1 MTEFA
6 KMDIF
11 FFITSAAVV
20 LLGLLAAII
29 LVYFI
34 KISRDIRY
42 ISKKAKSEA
51 DFIAQDLSDLR
62 QNLKGKGAGL
72 KHFWS
77 FFNAMSKKRSSRSKQ
92 DEEE

>member
-1 MTEFA
+1 MAEFA

-11 FFITSAAVV
+11 FFITSLAVV
-20 LLGLLAAII
+20 LLGTLAVVL
-29 LVYFI
+29 LVYLI

-51 DFIAQDLSDLR
+51 DLISQDLSDLR
-62 QNLKGKGAGL
+62 QNLKTKGAGL

-77 FFNAMSKKRSSRSKQ
+77 FFSAIGKKKPATDKQNKSK
-92 DEEE
+92 